1 MDPGPIR
8 RRPRSVD
15 WILGRG
21 RARHDPPTDEELLE
35 LFVSG
40 DKGAFAELM
49 ERHEQRVF
57 AVALKLTGNRADAL
71 DATQDTFLALL
82 RRASTFQARSA
93 FGTWLY
99 QIAVNASRDILR
111 KRRRDET
118 NETDARAA
126 DSPMSDQGDALT
138 ARIDIARALTS
149 LPQEFRE
156 AVALHDICDLSYE
169 EIARIT
175 QAEIGTVKSRVSRGR
190 RRLAKLMEQ
199 REDGRA
205 SKGERRPATPEVF
218 PP

>member
-8 RRPRSVD
+8 RRPRSID
-15 WILGRG
+15 WVWGRG
-21 RARHDPPTDEELLE
+21 RARQDPPTDEELLE
-35 LFVSG
+35 LFVAG

-49 ERHEQRVF
+49 QRHEQRVF

-82 RRASTFQARSA
+82 RRASTFRARSA

-111 KRRRDET
+111 KRRRHET
-118 NETDARAA
+118 AETDVGTA
-126 DSPMSDQGDALT
+126 DSPVSDQGNALS
-138 ARIDIARALTS
+138 ARIDVARALTL

-169 EIARIT
+169 EIARIMGT
-175 QAEIGTVKSRVSRGR
+175 EIGTVKSRVSRGR

-199 REDGRA
+199 REESQA
-205 SKGERRPATPEVF
+205 SKGGRDSATPEVF